1 MQKELI
7 KLRCEIS
14 QLRRKKDNFNNVS
27 NKILQEKA
35 LVVIA
40 FRTRDTLFA

>member
-14 QLRRKKDNFNNVS
+14 QLIRKKD
-27 NKILQEKA
+27 I
-35 LVVIA
+35 LVVKFHINENSH
-40 FRTRDTLFA
+40 RQESGSEGDNH